1 MLTIKNNKNS
11 GFTLIELV
19 VVVVLLGTISA
30 TALPRFVNLSR
41 DAEQAS
47 FDSFVGAFR
56 TGINLYHL
64 RWQTQ
69 GQPNQA
75 FVGFNSTPSPQGY
88 PVGGPDLT
96 QVGEGDCRTIW
107 QDVLADVDS
116 PTFIRSTSGWGSS
129 IQAVDWSSNASQIS
143 SFGETSDI
151 FCHYIYTRAF
161 NNGAFSGLVGERV
174 PAIQYNTR
182 TGEVNAITWPFN
194 P

>member
-1 MLTIKNNKNS
+1 MTMKVKS
-11 GFTLIELV
+11 SKGFTLIELV
-19 VVVVLLGTISA
+19 VVIVILGILAA
-30 TALPRFVNLSR
+30 TALPRFINLNR

-56 TGINLYHL
+56 TGINLYHV

-69 GQPNQA
+69 GQPDQA

-88 PVGGPDLT
+88 PVGGADLT
-96 QVGEGDCRTIW
+96 QIGEGDCRTIW

-129 IQAVDWSSNASQIS
+129 IQAVDWSSNASQIG

-151 FCHYIYTRAF
+151 FCHYVYTRAF
-161 NNGAFSGLVGERV
+161 NNGAFSGLAGERV